1 MDEDATLDG
10 SESLSLYMAGRETH
24 PQVELPYPRFATAA
38 ERAATS
44 DGPRA
49 AHAADFF
56 LATACDAG
64 SDSAWT
70 RLDATAL
77 VSVRSILQA
86 RRIRPDHVRDVV
98 MFLPGFLAT
107 PSPSQEGSTRIGT
120 YAGLSKLTSWVAVV
134 AMRRAADLLRGADE
148 AAALPPLVDPRRSP
162 LQELADR
169 ESIDRFA
176 AALRT
181 ALEHLTPRE
190 RLAVLLRYRD
200 GLQQRQIARLMGVGP
215 PRVSQLL
222 RAATDR
228 LRTTLREV
236 LADTTP
242 TEHESLWSGL
252 REEIRKALATSESPF
267 D

>member
-10 SESLSLYMAGRETH
+10 SESLSLYMAGRDAH
-24 PQVELPYPRFATAA
+24 PEVELPYPRFATAA

-49 AHAADFF
+49 AHGADFF

-64 SDSAWT
+64 VDAAWT
-70 RLDATAL
+70 RLEATAL
-77 VSVRSILQA
+77 TSIRPILHA

-98 MFLPGFLAT
+98 MTLPGFLAA
-107 PSPSQEGSTRIGT
+107 PSPRQAGSTRIGT

-134 AMRRAADLLRGADE
+134 AMRRAADLLRDADDGAT
-148 AAALPPLVDPRRSP
+148 LPPLPDPRRSP
-162 LQELADR
+162 LQELTDR
-169 ESIDRFA
+169 ESIALFA
-176 AALRT
+176 EALRT
-181 ALEHLTPRE
+181 ALEQLTPRE
-190 RLAVLLRYRD
+190 RLAVLLRHRD
-200 GLQQRQIARLMGVGP
+200 GLQQREIALLMGVGP

-222 RAATDR
+222 RAATER
-228 LRTTLREV
+228 LRSTLREV
-236 LADTTP
+236 LADTAP

-252 REEIRKALATSESPF
+252 REEIRKALATSDGPF